1 MPIYYMLKFN
11 LMKRVII
18 SALFMFFTFV
28 PSMAENVMV
37 ESMGGFAEK
46 EDIYSFKAKVV
57 EDAIFESGLVF
68 EKDAVVEGEI
78 VKTVDPKRG
87 KRNGYIIIRPIS
99 YSIPSEDNEIKKIED
114 EFLEAK
120 VVGYSKKNFAK
131 MGLNAGLTVGGYYV
145 KGLGQ
150 IFYFSKGLI
159 KPDKGRNRIQ
169 SAFHNVYENTPFV
182 FLEKGE
188 EVDIEEG
195 DLLVLKFYHAD
206 IPKWR
211 FIKRQ
216 K

>member
-1 MPIYYMLKFN
+1 MLKSD
-11 LMKRVII
+11 LMKRIII
-18 SALFMFFTFV
+18 SALFLFCSMV
-28 PSMAENVMV
+28 PSAAENVMV
-37 ESMGGFAEK
+37 ESLSSFE
-46 EDIYSFKAKVV
+46 ENDNIYSFKARVV
-57 EDAIFESGLVF
+57 EGAIFDSGLVF
-68 EKDAVVEGEI
+68 EQNSTIKGEI
-78 VKTVDPKRG
+78 VKTIDPKRG

-99 YSIPSEDNEIKKIED
+99 YTIPSNDNETKNIDD

-131 MGLNAGLTVGGYYV
+131 MGLNAGLTVGGHYV

-159 KPDKGRNRIQ
+159 KPDEGRNRIQ

-182 FLEKGE
+182 FLKKGE
-188 EVDIEEG
+188 EVNIEEG
-195 DLLVLKFYHAD
+195 DLLVLKFYHSD
-206 IPKWR
+206 VPKWR